1 MCLRFAGRCS
11 NRQRSGYSLQ
21 LLEKVF
27 QVPSFRDTWNTF
39 IGKTLPDYFLQQSVA
54 VLSHCL
60 QHWSALSQPAH
71 LVESQHSF
79 LQQSSFLSQSAQHSV
94 AAFSVFF
101 ELLQQL
107 HDAAANIAATIA
119 IAISTFFIIVTFN
132 RFDFILPRRI

>member
-1 MCLRFAGRCS
+1 
-11 NRQRSGYSLQ
+11 LQ

-39 IGKTLPDYFLQQSVA
+39 IGKTLPDYFWQQSVA

-71 LVESQHSF
+71 LVESQH
-79 LQQSSFLSQSAQHSV
+79 SFLSQSAQHSV

-119 IAISTFFIIVTFN
+119 IAINTFFIIVTFN